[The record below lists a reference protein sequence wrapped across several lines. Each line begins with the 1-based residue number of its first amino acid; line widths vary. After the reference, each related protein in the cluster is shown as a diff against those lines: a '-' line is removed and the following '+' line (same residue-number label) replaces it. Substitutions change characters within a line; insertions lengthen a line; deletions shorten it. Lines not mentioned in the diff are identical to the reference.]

1 MGFNILLIDG
11 NEFDRRAV
19 VRAVR
24 DTGMD
29 CTVRE
34 ADSIESAVEA
44 CRNENFDCVMMD
56 YDLPDGDGLMFG
68 RRVQEHVEGELATV
82 YLTTENDEDEEFAAS
97 IALQLGSAEFL
108 CKQHVCGEIVKRA
121 INYAIARRNF
131 LTELNNLGQY
141 DPVTRLPNRSLFT
154 NMLDR
159 AISKA
164 NRNDTTFG
172 LLILDLDRFK
182 DINDTL
188 GHSFGDEL
196 LQHVSQRLEHN
207 VRRSDFVSR
216 LGADEFAIIAEEM
229 PNSDSI
235 ETLARN
241 LIQSLP
247 KRFNIA
253 GHMVTLSASAGIAMY
268 PSDGENAEQLLKNA
282 DLALNKAKEDGRARH
297 RFFDEALHKR
307 ARERREIETDLFN
320 ALENRQLRL
329 YYQPKLDC
337 ATGQVVGTEAL
348 LRWEH
353 PVRGLMLPPQ
363 FIRIAEDSQLI
374 HPLGEWVIETAC
386 QQLHDWRSQGLP
398 PLPCS
403 INISPSQLES
413 SDLHRCLTQIV
424 AKFDVPPAKL
434 ELEVPEGLAASNLD
448 RIKPH
453 AEKLRAAGFR
463 ILIDDFGGDLASLSL
478 LRKMPLDGL
487 KVDMAFVHSALLDRN
502 DAEIVAAVIA
512 LAKNLGLQVT
522 AEGVETENQ
531 FDFLRNSG
539 ADIVQGYYF
548 SQALPADIFAAW
560 YRTRLQR
567 DEGVAIAR

>member
-1 MGFNILLIDG
+1 MGFNFLLIDG
-11 NEFDRRAV
+11 NDIERRTVARAV
-19 VRAVR
+19 H
-24 DTGMD
+24 DTGLD
-29 CTVRE
+29 CKVHE
-34 ADSIESAVEA
+34 ANSIETAIET
-44 CRNENFDCVMMD
+44 CQTTQIDCVLMD

-68 RRVQEHVEGELATV
+68 RRLREHVDGEIATV
-82 YLTTENDEDEEFAAS
+82 YLTGENDEDEEFAAS
-97 IALQLGSAEFL
+97 MALQLGSAEFL
-108 CKQHVCGEIVKRA
+108 CKSHVCGEIVKRA

-131 LTELNNLGQY
+131 LNELNNLGQY
-141 DPVTRLPNRSLFT
+141 DPITRLPNRSLFT

-159 AISKA
+159 AIAKA
-164 NRNDTTFG
+164 KRNDTTFG

-182 DINDTL
+182 EINDTL

-216 LGADEFAIIAEEM
+216 LGADEFAVIAEEM

-253 GHMVTLSASAGIAMY
+253 GHMVTLSASAGIAMF

-297 RFFDEALHKR
+297 RFFDEALHQR

-320 ALENRQLRL
+320 ALENCQLRL
-329 YYQPKLDC
+329 YYQPKLNC
-337 ATGQVVGTEAL
+337 ATGQIVGTEAL

-353 PVRGLMLPPQ
+353 PVRGLMLPSQ
-363 FIRIAEDSQLI
+363 FIQIAEDSQLI
-374 HPLGEWVIETAC
+374 HPLGEWVIETVC
-386 QQLHDWRSQGLP
+386 QQMQDWRAQGLP
-398 PLPCS
+398 TLPCS

-413 SDLHRCLTQIV
+413 SDLIKCLSRNV
-424 AKFDVPPAKL
+424 AQFGISPSTI
-434 ELEVPEGLAASNLD
+434 ELEVRESLAASNLD
-448 RIKPH
+448 RIRPH
-453 AEKLRAAGFR
+453 IERLREVGFR

-478 LRKMPLDGL
+478 LRRLPLDGL
-487 KVDMAFVHSALLDRN
+487 KIDIAFVHSALLDRN
-502 DAEIVAAVIA
+502 DAEIVAAVIG
-512 LAKNLGLQVT
+512 LAKNLDLQVT

-531 FDFLRNSG
+531 FDFLRNHG
-539 ADIVQGYYF
+539 TEIVQGHYF

-560 YRTRLQR
+560 LRTRLQR
-567 DEGVAIAR
+567 EKVAVAR

>member
-1 MGFNILLIDG
+1 MGFNFLLVDG
-11 NEFDRRAV
+11 SDVDRSAV
-19 VRAVR
+19 AEAIREA
-24 DTGMD
+24 GLD
-29 CTVRE
+29 CAIQE
-34 ADSIESAVEA
+34 ADSIEAAVEA
-44 CRNENFDCVMMD
+44 CRNTKFDCVLMD

-68 RRVQEHVEGELATV
+68 RRVQEYVEGELATV
-82 YLTTENDEDEEFAAS
+82 YLTGEDSEDDEFAAS
-97 IALQLGSAEFL
+97 MALQLGSAEFL
-108 CKQHVCGEIVKRA
+108 CKPHVCGPIVKRA

-131 LTELNNLGQY
+131 LTELNMLGQY

-154 NMLDR
+154 NMLER

-164 NRNDTTFG
+164 SRNESTFG

-229 PNSDSI
+229 PKSDSI

-253 GHMVTLSASAGIAMY
+253 GHTVTLSASAGIAMY

-297 RFFDEALHKR
+297 RFFDEALHQR

-337 ATGQVVGTEAL
+337 ANGQVVGTEAL

-353 PVRGLMLPPQ
+353 PERGLMLPSQ
-363 FIRIAEDSQLI
+363 FIQIAEDSQLI
-374 HPLGEWVIETAC
+374 HPLGEWVIETVC
-386 QQLHDWRSQGLP
+386 QQMHDWRAQGLP
-398 PLPCS
+398 VVPCS
-403 INISPSQLES
+403 LNISPSQLES
-413 SDLHRCLTQIV
+413 ADLLHCLSNSVSQFGIQ
-424 AKFDVPPAKL
+424 PSSI
-434 ELEVPEGLAASNLD
+434 ELEVPESLVASNLD
-448 RIKPH
+448 RAKGHI
-453 AEKLRAAGFR
+453 ERLREAGFR
-463 ILIDDFGGDLASLSL
+463 IVVDDFGSDLASLSL
-478 LRKMPLDGL
+478 LRKVPLDGL
-487 KVDMAFVHSALLDRN
+487 KIDIAFVHSALQDQG
-502 DAEIVAAVIA
+502 DAEIVSAVIG
-512 LAKNLGLQVT
+512 LAKNLHLQVT
-522 AEGVETENQ
+522 AVGVETENQ
-531 FDFLRNSG
+531 LDFLRNQGS
-539 ADIVQGYYF
+539 DIVQGHYF
-548 SQALPADIFAAW
+548 SQALPADIFSAW
-560 YRTRLQR
+560 FRTRLQR
-567 DEGVAIAR
+567 EQVAIAQ

>member
-1 MGFNILLIDG
+1 MGFNLLLIDG
-11 NEFDRRAV
+11 NDIERRAV
-19 VRAVR
+19 ARAIR
-24 DTGMD
+24 DTGLE
-29 CTVRE
+29 CTLQE
-34 ADSIESAVEA
+34 ADSIETAIDA
-44 CRNENFDCVMMD
+44 CRDTQFDCVLMD

-68 RRVQEHVEGELATV
+68 RRVQEHLDGELATV
-82 YLTTENDEDEEFAAS
+82 YLTGEDSEDDEFAAS
-97 IALQLGSAEFL
+97 MALQLGSAEFL
-108 CKQHVCGEIVKRA
+108 CKQHVHGPIVKRA

-141 DPVTRLPNRSLFT
+141 DPITRLPNRSLFT

-164 NRNDTTFG
+164 TRNDATFG

-216 LGADEFAIIAEEM
+216 LGADEFAIIAEDV
-229 PNSDSI
+229 PSSDSI

-253 GHMVTLSASAGIAMY
+253 GHMVTLSASAGIAMF

-282 DLALNKAKEDGRARH
+282 DLALNKAKEDGRAQH
-297 RFFDEALHKR
+297 RFFDEALHQR

-337 ATGQVVGTEAL
+337 NSGQVVGAEAL

-353 PVRGLMLPPQ
+353 PERGLMLPPQ
-363 FIRIAEDSQLI
+363 FIQIAEDSQLI
-374 HPLGEWVIETAC
+374 HPLGEWVIETVC
-386 QQLHDWRSQGLP
+386 QQMHDWRAQGLP
-398 PLPCS
+398 VVPCS
-403 INISPSQLES
+403 INISPTQLES
-413 SDLHRCLTQIV
+413 GDLLRCLANAASQFGV
-424 AKFDVPPAKL
+424 QPSSL
-434 ELEVPEGLAASNLD
+434 ELEVPEGVTAGNLD
-448 RIKPH
+448 RAKTQI
-453 AEKLRAAGFR
+453 ERLREAGFR
-463 ILIDDFGGDLASLSL
+463 MLIDDFGADLASLSL
-478 LRKMPLDGL
+478 LRKLPLDGL
-487 KVDMAFVHSALLDRN
+487 KIDMAFVHSALQDRN
-502 DAEIVAAVIA
+502 DAEVVSAVIG
-512 LAKNLGLQVT
+512 LAKKLNLQVT
-522 AEGVETENQ
+522 AVGVETENQ
-531 FDFLRNSG
+531 FDLMCNQGS
-539 ADIVQGYYF
+539 DIVQGHYF

-560 YRTRLQR
+560 FRTRLQR
-567 DEGVAIAR
+567 EQVAIAQ